1 MNFLWQRHVEAA
13 RRRLVHVGVR
23 LWSGDAIDARLRMR
37 HWRPTLCERAANI
50 TTGRHSVAATEHQV
64 SVHANSAAS
73 CMMSRTRERAQYA
86 HRTSGKAML
95 TTLTNA
101 SVPPS
106 RQRLSHQRI
115 TEKKKKAHEKAA
127 QKRAH
132 AAGVA

>member
-1 MNFLWQRHVEAA
+1 MEAA
-13 RRRLVHVGVR
+13 RVGDSFMSAYVFA
-23 LWSGDAIDARLRMR
+23 LAMLSMLAFACVIGARPYVKELQTLRQDVTALR
-37 HWRPTLCERAANI
+37 QQNTNLR
-50 TTGRHSVAATEHQV
+50 HQV

-115 TEKKKKAHEKAA
+115 TEKKKKDHEKAA

-132 AAGVA
+132 ASVPGVA